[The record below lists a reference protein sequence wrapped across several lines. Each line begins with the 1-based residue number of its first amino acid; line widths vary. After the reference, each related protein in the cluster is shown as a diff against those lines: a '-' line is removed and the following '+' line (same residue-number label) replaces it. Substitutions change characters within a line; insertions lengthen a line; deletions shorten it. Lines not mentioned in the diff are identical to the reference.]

1 MTVYLELALHG
12 CIWGSLYVLGA
23 LGLNLIY
30 GVMKVLNI
38 AHGEL
43 VMLGA
48 YATYWMVTLTGLS
61 PLVSLVVV
69 APVFFVV
76 GALIQRTTVM
86 PVVRRSRSVEQL
98 ERGTL
103 IAFFAVLVVLQNA
116 ALLAFTADFRVV
128 EYLPDPVHVLGVS
141 IAGRRLVVFLASLL
155 ITFALYGFLMH
166 TRPGKVI
173 RAVGQDRE
181 AAMLLSID
189 TDRVGM
195 LSFGLGVALAGV
207 AGSLLSL
214 IYVITPNVGLVFTLK
229 AFTIMIVGGLG
240 NVMGNLAAGLV
251 LGVAESLGSF
261 VIGEGYR
268 EAFDYVVLLVVVVL
282 VSRGIVRRRE
292 VG

>member
-1 MTVYLELALHG
+1 MSVYFELALHG
-12 CIWGSLYVLGA
+12 GIWGSLYVLGA

-48 YATYWMVTLTGLS
+48 YATYWLFTLAGIS
-61 PLVSLVVV
+61 PLLGL
-69 APVFFVV
+69 AITGPVFFLV
-76 GALIQRTTVM
+76 GTVLHRTTVM
-86 PVVRRSRSVEQL
+86 PIVRRSQTVEQL

-103 IAFFAVLVVLQNA
+103 IAFFAVLVILQNG
-116 ALLAFTADFRVV
+116 ALLAFTADYRVV
-128 EYLPDPVHVLGVS
+128 EYLPEPIMVLGVS
-141 IAGRRLVVFLASLL
+141 VAARRLVVFVASLL
-155 ITFALYGFLMH
+155 ITLALYAFLTH
-166 TRPGKVI
+166 TRMGKVI

-189 TDRVGM
+189 ADRVGM
-195 LSFGLGVALAGV
+195 VSFGLGVALAGI

-214 IYVITPNVGLVFTLK
+214 IYVVTPSVGLVFTLK

-240 NVMGNLAAGLV
+240 NVMGNLGAGLV
-251 LGVAESLGSF
+251 LGVAEAVGAY

-268 EAFDYVVLLVVVVL
+268 EAFDYVLLLAVVVL
-282 VSRGIVRRRE
+282 LSRGIVRRRE
-292 VG
+292 LG